1 MSKKIVY
8 GEDARKALLKGVNT
22 VANTVKVTLGPR
34 GRNVLLKKNDGTPQ
48 IINDGVTIVSN
59 IELEDELENLGAQ
72 LVIQASSK
80 TNDLAGDGTTQ
91 TCVLTQAI
99 FKEGLRAIE
108 SGANPIEVKKGIA
121 FAVDQINKEVK
132 AMAKPVRDSL
142 DTIKQIATVSAGNDL
157 AVGELIKEATDR
169 IGIDGIIT
177 LSDSKTSET
186 NLKVVEGM
194 QFDRGY
200 ISHHFVTDKEKG
212 IAVYEDCYVLCV
224 DKNLGSMQEVVGVLE
239 AVAREQKPLLIIA
252 HDVEGELLATLVVN
266 TLRGIIKVVAIKAP
280 DFGDV
285 RTEKL
290 NDIAVLTGG
299 KMITEAL
306 GMKLSEVKDTSV
318 LGKADKVTVTK
329 ENTTIVINEKPAE
342 LEEHI
347 KLIKA
352 KLDKASKYEAEKLK
366 ERLAKLAGGVAVIE
380 VGAGSEVEMRE
391 KKLRIEDALN
401 ATKASVKEGIVA
413 GGGVALLKAGQI
425 VGNNQKVKHTE
436 DFSTGIKIVLN
447 AMDAPIKQIAENAG
461 KDGSVIANEI
471 TSGRAEG
478 YDALT
483 DTYTDMF
490 EAGII
495 DPAAVTMTALTNAGS
510 VASMLL
516 TTEAGIVEKPVEN
529 KGLNIDLN
537 PGYMSL

>member
-1 MSKKIVY
+1 MSKKIIY

-108 SGANPIEVKKGIA
+108 SGANPVEVKKGIA

-157 AVGELIKEATDR
+157 TVGELIKEATER

-252 HDVEGELLATLVVN
+252 HDIEGELLATLVVN